1 MAYTDLTALEKQEL
15 DEFMRNY
22 RAAIGD
28 TVRGLRMQ
36 SLLNTSWSNSIAAI
50 WAKCVNGDV
59 IPDGAGLAGA
69 DHSMTKAELQVVL
82 TWSANLLAA
91 LYSVSGGSVNTNWP
105 ARAVVDGYGVQMAG
119 ATNIG

>member
-1 MAYTDLTALEKQEL
+1 MAYTDLTALERQEL

-36 SLLNTSWSNSIAAI
+36 SLLNTSWTNSIAAI

-69 DHSMTKAELQVVL
+69 DHSMTKAEIQVIL

-91 LYSVSGGSVNTNWP
+91 LYAVNGGAVATVWP
-105 ARAVVDGYGVQMAG
+105 TRAAVDGYGVTMAG